1 MAIEAAAPQFQ
12 IFGALAMGIIIGIVE
27 LAFVHA
33 DEAGMGWLKHGL
45 HAFPVTIILT
55 FIGMN
60 VPYVT
65 GLLGW
70 SWLHGLTG
78 KILVSAAIG
87 IVATIKVKGAA
98 AITQGHGSVGEK
110 FGHALIVG
118 ALIAASPWIWPF
130 VEPMLP
136 SFLKF

>member
-1 MAIEAAAPQFQ
+1 MAFEIGGIQ
-12 IFGALAMGIIIGIVE
+12 IFGGIAMGIIIGIVE

-45 HAFPVTIILT
+45 HALPITIILT
-55 FIGMN
+55 LIGLN
-60 VPYVT
+60 APVVT
-65 GLLGW
+65 EMIGW
-70 SWLHGLTG
+70 PWLTG
-78 KILVSAAIG
+78 TMGKIVVSAAIG
-87 IVATIKVKGAA
+87 IIATIKVKGAA

-110 FGHALIVG
+110 FGHALVIG

-136 SFLKF
+136 EFLKF